1 MHQLSLLFQVPEVRT
16 ACAQA
21 LGAMVQGV
29 GQEELGD
36 VLPWLLETLQSD
48 GSSVDRSGAAQGIA
62 EVLKAQVDCVWPL
75 DLLGT

>member
-1 MHQLSLLFQVPEVRT
+1 
-16 ACAQA
+16 
-21 LGAMVQGV
+21 MVQGV

-62 EVLKAQVDCVWPL
+62 EVLKAQVRFSL
-75 DLLGT
+75 DLVSTFSHHFSCCRA